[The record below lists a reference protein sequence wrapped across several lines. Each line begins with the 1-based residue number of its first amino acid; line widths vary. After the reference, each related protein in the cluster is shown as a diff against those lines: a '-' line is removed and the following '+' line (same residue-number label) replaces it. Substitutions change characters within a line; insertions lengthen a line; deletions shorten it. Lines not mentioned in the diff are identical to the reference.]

1 MRVTHLSCAL
11 LLIAC
16 GGGDKAPAADSAAA
30 VMPAPTVNLAEVSGK
45 WSMVNMAEG
54 SDSVLVTAE
63 MSATGSSDGWTITL
77 PGRPPMP
84 MRISV
89 SGDSIMSETGPYES
103 VLRKGVQVTTNGL
116 MRMVDGKLVGTTV
129 AHYSG
134 MTTADSVLRMRT
146 VNTRMP

>member
-54 SDSVLVTAE
+54 SDSVIVTAE
-63 MSATGSSDGWTITL
+63 MNATGSSDGWTITL
-77 PGRPPMP
+77 SGRPPMP

-103 VLRKGVQVTTNGL
+103 VLRKGVQVTTNGA

-134 MTTADSVLRMRT
+134 VTTADSVLRMRT

>member
-103 VLRKGVQVTTNGL
+103 VLRKGVQVTTNGV
-116 MRMVDGKLVGTTV
+116 MRMVDGKLVGTIV

-134 MTTADSVLRMRT
+134 VTTADSVVRLRT

>member
-30 VMPAPTVNLAEVSGK
+30 VMPAPTVNLAELSGK
-45 WSMVNMAEG
+45 WSMVQMAEG
-54 SDSVLVTAE
+54 NDSVIVTAE
-63 MSATGSSDGWTITL
+63 MNATGSADGWTITL

-103 VLRKGVQVTTNGL
+103 VLRKGVQVTTNGV

-129 AHYSG
+129 AHYAG
-134 MTTADSVLRMRT
+134 VTTADSVLRMRS

>member
-16 GGGDKAPAADSAAA
+16 GGGDKAPAVDSAAA
-30 VMPAPTVNLAEVSGK
+30 VMPAPTVNLAELSGK
-45 WSMVNMAEG
+45 WSMVQMAEG
-54 SDSVLVTAE
+54 SDSVVVTAE
-63 MSATGSSDGWTITL
+63 MNATGSSDGWTLTL

-89 SGDSIMSETGPYES
+89 SGDSIMVETGPYES
-103 VLRKGVQVTTNGL
+103 VLRKGVQVTTNGV
-116 MRMVDGKLVGTTV
+116 MRLVDGKLVGTTV
-129 AHYSG
+129 AHYAG
-134 MTTADSVLRMRT
+134 VTTADSVLRMRS